1 MQKTPYDDMADIFL
15 HTKTDNLM
23 TLLTKRLG
31 LQVPDIKFDFKFRM
45 KVEHTVERVFID
57 SISVHLSSLF
67 KSLSSKVAGKTKNY
81 ILDSIIF

>member
-1 MQKTPYDDMADIFL
+1 
-15 HTKTDNLM
+15 M

-45 KVEHTVERVFID
+45 RVEHTVERVFID

-81 ILDSIIF
+81 KLDSIIF